1 MTSDLG
7 DQEAEFHVRI
17 ASTGDV
23 IGVPHGVSILEALK
37 KVGYYV
43 PNSCTVG
50 LCGTCRVR
58 YLAGDVDHQDMALD
72 GEEQSQ
78 FLTACVSRAR
88 SAELVLD
95 LPPPEVTQQLAQ
107 QRPIAVVNQD
117 ICVACL
123 TCVRACTYGAAQ
135 IDSESVGVGGI
146 MGAAVVDDDAC
157 RGCGLCAAA
166 CPTGAIGMTQFA
178 DRDVF
183 GQVTACLG
191 NDTNDEAPAPTPQQ
205 TGLPQIVTFCCP
217 NSAPSIAT
225 FKEREASSQ
234 SFQLKVIE
242 MPCTGRIDN
251 LHILQTF
258 EQGADG
264 VIISGCEPGR
274 CHHSTGNEN
283 AAKRV
288 QRAERWLTDVGLGSQ
303 RVSMAYLPVD
313 GAERFGD
320 TAANLVKDVRALG
333 PNPLG
338 ATKVWTCP
346 AGEVADRDN
355 EQGTGDLGP
364 EDLILQQLG
373 FS

>member
-7 DQEAEFHVRI
+7 GQKAEFHVRI

-23 IGVPHGVSILEALK
+23 IGVPYGVSILEALK
-37 KVGYYV
+37 GAGYYI

-58 YLAGDVDHQDMALD
+58 FLAGEVDHQDMTLD
-72 GEEQSQ
+72 GDEQSEY
-78 FLTACVSRAR
+78 LTTCVSRAR
-88 SAELVLD
+88 SAELLLD
-95 LPPPEVTQQLAQ
+95 LPPPEVTQELAQ

-178 DRDVF
+178 DRDVI
-183 GQVTACLG
+183 GQVTAHLG
-191 NDTNDEAPAPTPQQ
+191 KNANDGVPAPTPKQ

-217 NSAPSIAT
+217 NSAPSIAS
-225 FKEREASSQ
+225 FMEREASSE

-251 LHILQTF
+251 LHILQSF

-264 VIISGCEPGR
+264 VIVSGCEPGR

-288 QRAERWLTDVGLGSQ
+288 RRAERWLTDVGLGAQ
-303 RVSMAYLPVD
+303 RVCMAFVPVD
-313 GAERFGD
+313 GAERFGE
-320 TAANLVKDVRALG
+320 TAAQLVEDVRSIG

-338 ATKVWTCP
+338 TTAAWTPP
-346 AGEVADRDN
+346 AGESEKRNDEAGAD
-355 EQGTGDLGP
+355 DLGP